1 MAAMTVTYGFSRAL
15 EISSRMRLLEAREL
29 MVVRVRAGLER
40 RMSTCTNWVCCTK
53 TAWDGGKALKS
64 ALRQPCAQVLPT
76 SQGVFEEPLI
86 FSSVKTAP

>member
-40 RMSTCTNWVCCTK
+40 RMSMRRADLHQYPWVCWAT
-53 TAWDGGKALKS
+53 TAWDGGNSFKFERV
-64 ALRQPCAQVLPT
+64 RQNRKQ
-76 SQGVFEEPLI
+76 
-86 FSSVKTAP
+86 KTQEATTI